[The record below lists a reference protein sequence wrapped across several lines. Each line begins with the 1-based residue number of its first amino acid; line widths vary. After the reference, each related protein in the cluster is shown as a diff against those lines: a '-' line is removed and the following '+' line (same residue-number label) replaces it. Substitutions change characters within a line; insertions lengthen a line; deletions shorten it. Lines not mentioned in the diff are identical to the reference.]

1 MIERIKNTKIEKL
14 KLNSYL
20 CNSILK
26 NKNKTMWKK
35 IFNREVKIG
44 LMVVVALAILFF
56 GLNYLKGINIFK
68 STNHYF
74 LTFESIGGLVS
85 SNPVYIK
92 GYKIGQVSDIEYDF
106 SKQKSFVVQI
116 DIQDDVNLPSGTI
129 AELFD
134 DGLMGGKAINLVF
147 SEEETFHNTGDTLTA
162 QSVPGL
168 MDALSAEL
176 LPKLTNA
183 LNDIDS
189 LVVAA
194 KDLFAS
200 KEIEKTLLS
209 IESASA
215 DLASSSASLKGYIK
229 TDVPML
235 LSNID
240 TIANDFKNVSFGL
253 KQWEFDSLYLKIDG
267 TIANLEK
274 LTETL
279 NKKDGSLGLLLN
291 DSAVYNELDSTINS
305 ANALLKD
312 LKENPKRYVHFSLFG
327 RKDDKDKK

>member
-1 MIERIKNTKIEKL
+1 MKNR
-14 KLNSYL
+14 
-20 CNSILK
+20 
-26 NKNKTMWKK
+26 NKTMWKK

-44 LMVVVALAILFF
+44 LMVVASLVVLFF

-68 STNHYF
+68 PTNHYF
-74 LTFESIGGLVS
+74 LTFEKVGGLVS

-92 GYKIGQVSDIEYDF
+92 GYKIGQVSNIKYDF
-106 SKQKSFVVQI
+106 SQQKSFVVQI
-116 DIQDDVNLPSGTI
+116 EIQDDVKLPSGTV

-147 SEEETFHNTGDTLTA
+147 SEKKTFQNTGDTLIS
-162 QSVPGL
+162 QIVPGL
-168 MDALSAEL
+168 MDVLSAEL
-176 LPKLTNA
+176 LPNISSA
-183 LNDIDS
+183 LKNIDS
-189 LVVAA
+189 LVIVAEQ
-194 KDLFAS
+194 LLS
-200 KEIEKTLLS
+200 SEEIEKALLS
-209 IESASA
+209 IESATA
-215 DLASSSASLKGYIK
+215 DLSSSSASLKNYIK

-240 TIANDFKNVSFGL
+240 TIANDFKGISSGL
-253 KQWEFDSLYLKIDG
+253 NQWEFDSLYLKIEG
-267 TIANLEK
+267 TIANLET

-279 NKKDGSLGLLLN
+279 NKKESTLGLLLN
-291 DSAVYNELDSTINS
+291 DSSVYNELDSTINS

>member
-1 MIERIKNTKIEKL
+1 
-14 KLNSYL
+14 
-20 CNSILK
+20 
-26 NKNKTMWKK
+26 MWKK

-44 LMVVVALAILFF
+44 LMVVTALVVLFF

-68 STNHYF
+68 PTNHYY
-74 LTFESIGGLVS
+74 LSLEAVNGLVP

-92 GYKIGQVSDIEYDF
+92 GYKIGQVGKIEYDF
-106 SKQKSFVVQI
+106 AKEKSFIIQI
-116 DIQDDVNLPSGTI
+116 DIQDDVKLPSGTI

-147 SEEETFHNTGDTLTA
+147 SSEKDFHTAGDTLIV
-162 QSVPGL
+162 QVVPSL

-176 LPKLTNA
+176 LPKISAA
-183 LNDIDS
+183 LSNIDS
-189 LVVAA
+189 LVVSAQ
-194 KDLFAS
+194 KLLS
-200 KEIEKTLLS
+200 SEEIEKTLIS
-209 IESASA
+209 IESATA
-215 DLASSSASLKGYIK
+215 DLSSSSASLKNYMQ

-240 TIANDFKNVSFGL
+240 TIASDFKFISSDL
-253 KQWEFDSLYLKIDG
+253 KQIEFDSLFQKIDG
-267 TIANLEK
+267 TIANLE
-274 LTETL
+274 TL
-279 NKKDGSLGLLLN
+279 SESLNNKEGSLGLLIN

>member
-1 MIERIKNTKIEKL
+1 
-14 KLNSYL
+14 
-20 CNSILK
+20 
-26 NKNKTMWKK
+26 MWKK

-44 LMVVVALAILFF
+44 LMVVTALVVLFF

-68 STNHYF
+68 PTNHYY
-74 LTFESIGGLVS
+74 LSLEAVNGLVP

-92 GYKIGQVSDIEYDF
+92 GYKIGQVGKIEYDF
-106 SKQKSFVVQI
+106 AKEKSFIIQI
-116 DIQDDVNLPSGTI
+116 DIQDDVKLPSGTI

-147 SEEETFHNTGDTLTA
+147 SSEKDFHTAGDTLIV
-162 QSVPGL
+162 QVVPGL

-176 LPKLTNA
+176 LPKISAA
-183 LNDIDS
+183 LSNIDS
-189 LVVAA
+189 LVVSAQ
-194 KDLFAS
+194 KLLS
-200 KEIEKTLLS
+200 SEEIEKTLIS
-209 IESASA
+209 IESATA
-215 DLASSSASLKGYIK
+215 DLSSSSASLKNYMQ

-240 TIANDFKNVSFGL
+240 TIASDFKFISSDL
-253 KQWEFDSLYLKIDG
+253 KQIEFDSLFQKIDG
-267 TIANLEK
+267 TIANLE
-274 LTETL
+274 TL
-279 NKKDGSLGLLLN
+279 SESLNNKEGSLGLLIN

>member
-1 MIERIKNTKIEKL
+1 
-14 KLNSYL
+14 
-20 CNSILK
+20 
-26 NKNKTMWKK
+26 MWKK

-44 LMVVVALAILFF
+44 LMVVVSLVVLFF

-68 STNHYF
+68 PTNHYF
-74 LTFESIGGLVS
+74 LTFEKVGGLVS

-92 GYKIGQVSDIEYDF
+92 GYKIGQVSNIKYDF
-106 SKQKSFVVQI
+106 SQQKSFVVQI
-116 DIQDDVNLPSGTI
+116 EIQDDVKLPSGTV

-147 SEEETFHNTGDTLTA
+147 SEKKTFQNTGDTLIS
-162 QSVPGL
+162 QIVPGL
-168 MDALSAEL
+168 MDVLSAEL
-176 LPKLTNA
+176 LPNISSA
-183 LNDIDS
+183 LKNIDS
-189 LVVAA
+189 LVIVAEQ
-194 KDLFAS
+194 LLS
-200 KEIEKTLLS
+200 SEEIEKALLS
-209 IESASA
+209 IESATA
-215 DLASSSASLKGYIK
+215 DLSSSSASLKNYIK

-240 TIANDFKNVSFGL
+240 TIANDFKGISSGL
-253 KQWEFDSLYLKIDG
+253 NQWEFDSLYLKIEG
-267 TIANLEK
+267 TIANLET

-279 NKKDGSLGLLLN
+279 NKKESTLGLLLN
-291 DSAVYNELDSTINS
+291 DSSVYNELDSTINS

>member
-1 MIERIKNTKIEKL
+1 
-14 KLNSYL
+14 
-20 CNSILK
+20 
-26 NKNKTMWKK
+26 MWKK

-44 LMVVVALAILFF
+44 LMVVASLVVLFF

-68 STNHYF
+68 PTNHYF
-74 LTFESIGGLVS
+74 LTFEKVGGLVS

-92 GYKIGQVSDIEYDF
+92 GYKIGQVSNIKYDF
-106 SKQKSFVVQI
+106 SQQKSFVVQI
-116 DIQDDVNLPSGTI
+116 EIQDDVKLPSGTV

-147 SEEETFHNTGDTLTA
+147 SEKKTFQNTGDTLIS
-162 QSVPGL
+162 QIVPGL
-168 MDALSAEL
+168 MDVLSAEL
-176 LPKLTNA
+176 LPNISSA
-183 LNDIDS
+183 LKNIDS
-189 LVVAA
+189 LVIVAEQ
-194 KDLFAS
+194 LLS
-200 KEIEKTLLS
+200 SEEIEKALLS
-209 IESASA
+209 IESATA
-215 DLASSSASLKGYIK
+215 DLSSSSASLKNYIK

-240 TIANDFKNVSFGL
+240 TIANDFKGISSGL
-253 KQWEFDSLYLKIDG
+253 NQWEFDSLYLKIEG
-267 TIANLEK
+267 TIANLET

-279 NKKDGSLGLLLN
+279 NKKESTLGLLLN
-291 DSAVYNELDSTINS
+291 DSSVYNELDSTINS

>member
-1 MIERIKNTKIEKL
+1 
-14 KLNSYL
+14 
-20 CNSILK
+20 
-26 NKNKTMWKK
+26 MWKK
-35 IFNREVKIG
+35 FFNREVKIG
-44 LMVVVALAILFF
+44 LMVVTALVVLFF

-68 STNHYF
+68 PTNHYY
-74 LTFESIGGLVS
+74 LSLEAVNGLVP

-92 GYKIGQVSDIEYDF
+92 GYKIGQVGEIKYDF
-106 SKQKSFVVQI
+106 AQQKSFIVQI
-116 DIQDDVNLPSGTI
+116 EIQDDVKLPSGTI

-147 SEEETFHNTGDTLTA
+147 SAEKDFHNAGDTLIV
-162 QSVPGL
+162 QVVPGL

-176 LPKLTNA
+176 LPKISVA

-189 LVVAA
+189 LVVSAQ
-194 KDLFAS
+194 KLFS
-200 KEIEKTLLS
+200 SEEIEKTLIS
-209 IESASA
+209 IESATA
-215 DLASSSASLKGYIK
+215 DLSSSSASLKNYMQ

-240 TIANDFKNVSFGL
+240 TIANDFKFVSSDL
-253 KQWEFDSLYLKIDG
+253 KQIEFDSLFLKIDG
-267 TIANLEK
+267 TIANLE
-274 LTETL
+274 TL
-279 NKKDGSLGLLLN
+279 SASLNNKEGSLGLLIN